1 VKTRGRLRLSVS
13 PVQPVDYSLSS
24 HARLGTRC
32 KDRYLSRKI
41 MNPAPF
47 QLERYFAVH
56 EFTARYLMCSSD
68 PESLSI
74 ADLLAFEPGSME
86 GLGRTWLG
94 YTEYPGAPELRQ
106 ELATLYESIDI
117 DHLIVHT
124 GAQEAIFSFVNSM
137 LKAGDHMIVHMFGY
151 QSHYSIAEALGVSV
165 SPWLARESENWALD
179 PDDLEK
185 LVLPETKAVLICAP
199 HNPTGYLP
207 DRGRFDAVV
216 DFARRRGLWLF
227 SDEVYRGL
235 EHDPAARLPAA
246 CDLYEKA
253 ISLGAL
259 SKSHGLA
266 GLRVGWV
273 ATRDRDVLAG
283 MSSFKDYLSI
293 SNSAPSEYLAAIA
306 VRNTSALIE
315 RNTSIVRNNLAVLDT
330 FFARHHEIL
339 EWRRPSAGTVAFPR
353 LKRGEAERFCAE
365 VLERTG
371 VLLLPSTLL
380 DHGNEHVRIGL
391 GRRNMPDVLQILEN
405 YLRERGTK

>member
-1 VKTRGRLRLSVS
+1 M
-13 PVQPVDYSLSS
+13 P
-24 HARLGTRC
+24 
-32 KDRYLSRKI
+32 
-41 MNPAPF
+41 
-47 QLERYFAVH
+47 
-56 EFTARYLMCSSD
+56 
-68 PESLSI
+68 
-74 ADLLAFEPGSME
+74 
-86 GLGRTWLG
+86 
-94 YTEYPGAPELRQ
+94 
-106 ELATLYESIDI
+106 
-117 DHLIVHT
+117 
-124 GAQEAIFSFVNSM
+124 
-137 LKAGDHMIVHMFGY
+137 GY

-165 SPWLARESENWALD
+165 SPWLARESEKWALD
-179 PDDLEK
+179 PDELER
-185 LVLPETKAVLICAP
+185 LVRPETKAVLICAP

-207 DRGRFDAVV
+207 ERERFEAIV

-283 MSSFKDYLSI
+283 MSTFKDYLTI

-306 VRNTSALIE
+306 VRNTGALIE

-330 FFARHHEIL
+330 FFERHHEIL

-353 LKRGEAERFCAE
+353 LKRGEAERFCAD

-380 DHGNEHVRIGL
+380 DHGNEHFRIGL
-391 GRRNMPDVLQILEN
+391 GRLNLPEVLQRLDN
-405 YLRERGTK
+405 YLREHRSK

>member
-1 VKTRGRLRLSVS
+1 
-13 PVQPVDYSLSS
+13 
-24 HARLGTRC
+24 
-32 KDRYLSRKI
+32 
-41 MNPAPF
+41 MNPSPF

-68 PESLSI
+68 PESMSI
-74 ADLLAFEPGSME
+74 ADLLAFEPGSVE
-86 GLGRTWLG
+86 GLGQTWLG
-94 YTEYPGAPELRQ
+94 YTEYPGAPELRR
-106 ELATLYESIDI
+106 ELAALYESIDI
-117 DHLIVHT
+117 DNLIVHT
-124 GAQEAIFSFVNSM
+124 GAQEAIFSFVNAM
-137 LKAGDHMIVHMFGY
+137 LKAGDHMIVHMPGY
-151 QSHYSIAEALGVSV
+151 QSHYSVAQALGVSV

-179 PDDLEK
+179 PDELEK
-185 LVLPETKAVLICAP
+185 LVRPETKAVLICAP

-207 DRGRFDAVV
+207 DRERFDAVV

-235 EHDPAARLPAA
+235 EHDPAQRLPAA
-246 CDLYEKA
+246 CDVYEKA

-273 ATRDRDVLAG
+273 ATKDRDVLAG
-283 MSSFKDYLSI
+283 MSTFKDYLTI

-306 VRNTSALIE
+306 VRNTDALIA
-315 RNTSIVRNNLAVLDT
+315 RNTAIVRSNLAVLDS

-353 LKRGEAERFCAE
+353 LRHGGAERFCAE

-380 DHGNEHVRIGL
+380 DHGNAHFRIGL
-391 GRRNMPDVLQILEN
+391 GRRNLPDVLTILDN
-405 YLRERGTK
+405 YLREQRGK

>member
-1 VKTRGRLRLSVS
+1 
-13 PVQPVDYSLSS
+13 
-24 HARLGTRC
+24 
-32 KDRYLSRKI
+32 
-41 MNPAPF
+41 MNPVPF

-94 YTEYPGAPELRQ
+94 YTEYPGAPELRR

-117 DHLIVHT
+117 DNLIVHT

-137 LKAGDHMIVHMFGY
+137 LKAGDHMIVHMPGY
-151 QSHYSIAEALGVSV
+151 QSHYSIAEALGVQV
-165 SPWLARESENWALD
+165 SPWRARESENWAPD
-179 PDDLEK
+179 PDELDK
-185 LVLPETKAVLICAP
+185 LVRPETKAVLICAP

-207 DRGRFDAVV
+207 DRERFEAVV
-216 DFARRRGLWLF
+216 DFARRRNLWLF

-235 EHDPAARLPAA
+235 EHHPAERLPAA

-283 MSSFKDYLSI
+283 MSAFKDYLSI

-315 RNTSIVRNNLAVLDT
+315 RNMSIIRSNLTVLDT

-339 EWRRPSAGTVAFPR
+339 EWCRPSAGTVAFPR
-353 LKRGEAERFCAE
+353 LRRGGAERFCAE

>member
-1 VKTRGRLRLSVS
+1 LVP
-13 PVQPVDYSLSS
+13 PVQPVDSSLSS
-24 HARLGTRC
+24 YACLGICC
-32 KDRYLSRKI
+32 KDSYLSRKI

-47 QLERYFAVH
+47 QLERYFAAH

-94 YTEYPGAPELRQ
+94 YTEYPGAPELRR
-106 ELATLYESIDI
+106 ELATFYESIDI
-117 DHLIVHT
+117 GNLIVHT

-137 LKAGDHMIVHMFGY
+137 LKAGDHMIVHMPGY

-179 PDDLEK
+179 PDELET
-185 LVLPETKAVLICAP
+185 LVRPETKAVLICAP

-207 DRGRFDAVV
+207 DRDRFDAVV

-235 EHDPAARLPAA
+235 EYEPAERLPAA

-266 GLRVGWV
+266 GLRVGWI

-283 MSSFKDYLSI
+283 VSAFKDYLTI

-306 VRNTSALIE
+306 VRNTTALIE
-315 RNTSIVRNNLAVLDT
+315 RNMSIIRNNLAVLDT

-339 EWRRPSAGTVAFPR
+339 EWRRPSAGTVVFPR

>member
-1 VKTRGRLRLSVS
+1 LS
-13 PVQPVDYSLSS
+13 Y
-24 HARLGTRC
+24 ARLGACC
-32 KDRYLSRKI
+32 KDNYLSRKI

-56 EFTARYLMCSSD
+56 EFTSRYLMCSSD

-74 ADLLAFEPGSME
+74 ADLLAFEPGSMD

-94 YTEYPGAPELRQ
+94 YTEYPGAPELRR

-117 DHLIVHT
+117 GHLIVHT

-137 LKAGDHMIVHMFGY
+137 LKAGDHMIVHMPGY

-179 PDDLEK
+179 PDELEK
-185 LVLPETKAVLICAP
+185 LVRPETKAVLICAP

-207 DRGRFDAVV
+207 DRERFEAVI

-235 EHDPAARLPAA
+235 EHDPAERLPAA

-283 MSSFKDYLSI
+283 MSAFKDYLSI

-315 RNTSIVRNNLAVLDT
+315 RNTSIVKNNLAVLDT

-353 LKRGEAERFCAE
+353 LKRGEAEHFCAE
-365 VLERTG
+365 VLEHTG

-380 DHGNEHVRIGL
+380 DHGNEHIRIGL